1 MGAEANRAVVLGTY
15 ESFGRGDLESLFAA
29 FADDIVW
36 VNHTPASSFYGEV
49 KGVDGMR
56 EMLARLGNELDITRF
71 EVVSLVADGDHV
83 VAMLEQ
89 AFTNKSTGQTH
100 RGPLI
105 HFCEVHDGHITRVD
119 EFEGEM

>member
-1 MGAEANRAVVLGTY
+1 MGAEANKAVVAGTY
-15 ESFGRGDLESLFAA
+15 ESFGRGDLEGIFAA
-29 FADDIVW
+29 LANDIVW

-56 EMLARLGNELDITRF
+56 DMLARLGDELDVTRF
-71 EVVSLVADGDHV
+71 DVVTLVADGDHV
-83 VAMLEQ
+83 VALLEQ
-89 AFTNKSTGQTH
+89 EFTNKATGHTH

-105 HFCEVHDGHITRVD
+105 HFCEVHDGRITRVD